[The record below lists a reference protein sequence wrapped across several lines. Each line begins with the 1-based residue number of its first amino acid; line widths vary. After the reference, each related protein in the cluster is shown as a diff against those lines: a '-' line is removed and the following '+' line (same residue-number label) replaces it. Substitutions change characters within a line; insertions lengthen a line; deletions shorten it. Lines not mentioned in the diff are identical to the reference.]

1 MRYPPCLSNGL
12 CLPGRENRKTRL
24 KAWISFWPGNHC
36 SISCFQIRLFFDFPT
51 VTINGSECEPYLEK
65 WLCRVFCGML
75 DAEGNYVW
83 TTHFAARRHVVSS
96 SSVVPGCVIHVALFA
111 GVPAEC
117 KISAS
122 SRDLWQPSNSQSQR
136 HGRGSGAVNGLS

>member
-12 CLPGRENRKTRL
+12 CLPENSLESVDFFLARQPLFNLLLPDT
-24 KAWISFWPGNHC
+24 P
-36 SISCFQIRLFFDFPT
+36 FFDFPT

-111 GVPAEC
+111 GEPAEC